1 LLAYVGLTAAHLRN
15 LRGPF
20 APNLSRHKVPQM
32 SSNLVFDPHL
42 SAEELRGFSRT
53 VAEIE
58 WLLLILVLLYQAV
71 LAPGGE
77 TSAALSMA
85 MLFFAAFILGFHY
98 VNFYRK
104 ETYWK
109 LAIETWAMIVF
120 ITWVL
125 MYTGRLESPLL
136 NLYLLVIIT
145 SALTLGKLSTLL
157 QMTLIAACY
166 VWLGHPERIGS
177 LPIIPYLATLAT
189 QLAPLLLVAYITTML
204 SVDIRRAVIQI
215 KLLSEI
221 DDLTGALNM
230 RAFNMVSERVFRQST
245 RYSHPFSVLM
255 IDSDSLKSV
264 NDAHGHEAGN
274 RLLKMIT
281 QSIQDQL
288 RDTDYVARYGGDEFV
303 VLLPET
309 SCSGATGVATRIR
322 QQIEAAALET
332 RTEPVRTTVS
342 IGIACYPDHG
352 GNLDIIMEKADL
364 AMYTSKT
371 SGKNRIT
378 VYSGN

>member
-1 LLAYVGLTAAHLRN
+1 
-15 LRGPF
+15 
-20 APNLSRHKVPQM
+20 M
-32 SSNLVFDPHL
+32 SSNLVFDHHL

-77 TSAALSMA
+77 TSAALAMA

-120 ITWVL
+120 ITWAL
-125 MYTGRLESPLL
+125 LYTGRLESPLL

-145 SALTLGKLSTLL
+145 SALTLGKLSTLM
-157 QMTLIAACY
+157 QMALIAACY

-177 LPIIPYLATLAT
+177 LPITPYLATLTT

-204 SVDIRRAVIQI
+204 SADIRRAVIQI

-230 RAFNMVSERVFRQST
+230 RAFSMVSERVFRQST
-245 RYSHPFSVLM
+245 RYSHPFSMLM

-281 QSIQDQL
+281 QCIQSQL
-288 RDTDYVARYGGDEFV
+288 RATDYVARYGGDEFV

-309 SCSGATGVATRIR
+309 SCSGATEVATRIR
-322 QQIEAAALET
+322 QQIEAAALAT
-332 RTEPVRTTVS
+332 HTDPVRTTVS

-352 GNLDIIMEKADL
+352 SNLDIIMEKADL

-371 SGKNRIT
+371 GGKNRTT
-378 VYSGN
+378 VYGGK

>member
-1 LLAYVGLTAAHLRN
+1 
-15 LRGPF
+15 
-20 APNLSRHKVPQM
+20 M
-32 SSNLVFDPHL
+32 
-42 SAEELRGFSRT
+42 
-53 VAEIE
+53 
-58 WLLLILVLLYQAV
+58 
-71 LAPGGE
+71 LAPEGE
-77 TSAALSMA
+77 TASALGMA
-85 MLFFAAFILGFHY
+85 MFFFAAFILIFHY

-109 LAIETWAMIVF
+109 LAIETWVMIVF
-120 ITWVL
+120 ITWAL

-145 SALTLGKLSTLL
+145 SALTLGKISTLL
-157 QMTLIAACY
+157 QMLLIAACY
-166 VWLGHPERIGS
+166 VWLGHYERIGS
-177 LPIIPYLATLAT
+177 LPLIPFLATLAT
-189 QLAPLLLVAYITTML
+189 QLAPLVLVAYITTML
-204 SVDIRRAVIQI
+204 SADIRRALVQI

-245 RYSHPFSVLM
+245 RYSHQFSILM
-255 IDSDSLKSV
+255 VDSDSLKSV

-281 QSIQDQL
+281 LSIQSHL
-288 RDTDYVARYGGDEFV
+288 RDSDYVARYGGDEFI

-322 QQIEAAALET
+322 QQIESAVLAT

-352 GNLDIIMEKADL
+352 SNLDIIMEKADL
-364 AMYTSKT
+364 AMYSSKT
-371 SGKNRIT
+371 GGKNRTT
-378 VYSGN
+378 VYSGNS

>member
-1 LLAYVGLTAAHLRN
+1 M
-15 LRGPF
+15 
-20 APNLSRHKVPQM
+20 SR
-32 SSNLVFDPHL
+32 NLVFDPHL

-77 TSAALSMA
+77 ISAALAMA
-85 MLFFAAFILGFHY
+85 MFFFAAFIMGFHY
-98 VNFYRK
+98 ANFYRK

-109 LAIETWAMIVF
+109 LAVETWAMIVF
-120 ITWVL
+120 ITWAL

-145 SALTLGKLSTLL
+145 SALTLGKLSTLI

-166 VWLGHPERIGS
+166 VWLGYPDHAGS
-177 LPIIPYLATLAT
+177 FPITAYLATLAT
-189 QLAPLLLVAYITTML
+189 QLSPLFLVAYITTML
-204 SVDIRRAVIQI
+204 SADIRRALMQI
-215 KLLSEI
+215 KLLSEV
-221 DDLTGALNM
+221 DDLTGVLNM
-230 RAFNMVSERVFRQST
+230 RAFNIISERAFRQAT

-255 IDSDSLKSV
+255 IDSDSLKSI

-274 RLLKMIT
+274 RLLKIIA
-281 QSIQDQL
+281 QSIQGQL
-288 RDTDYVARYGGDEFV
+288 RDSDYVARYGGDEFI

-309 SCSGATGVATRIR
+309 PCSSATGVASRIR
-322 QQIEAAALET
+322 QQIESAALAT
-332 RTEPVRTTVS
+332 RTEPVNTTVS

-352 GNLDIIMEKADL
+352 SNLDIIMEKADI
-364 AMYTSKT
+364 AMYSSKT
-371 SGKNRIT
+371 GGKNRTT
-378 VYSGN
+378 VYSVNN